1 MVFDIYFVNYKN
13 IPYGAH
19 IHACDESLLPNLKSL
34 LSDVDTISV
43 RVHENTSSGRIIFST
58 ANYEDTEGLLIN
70 CNTYDEFKLL
80 NRIKEIKV

>member
-13 IPYGAH
+13 IPYCAH
-19 IHACDESLLPNLKSL
+19 MHACDEALLPNVKSGL
-34 LSDVDTISV
+34 RDGDTSSV
-43 RVHENTSSGRIIFST
+43 RVHENTSRGRIIFST

>member
-1 MVFDIYFVNYKN
+1 MVFDIYFVNYEN

-19 IHACDESLLPNLKSL
+19 IHAWDDSLVPNLKSL

-43 RVHENTSSGRIIFST
+43 RVHENNSRGRIIFSK
-58 ANYEDTEGLLIN
+58 ANYKKTDGLLIN

-80 NRIKEIKV
+80 NRI

>member
-19 IHACDESLLPNLKSL
+19 IHACDESLL
-34 LSDVDTISV
+34 SDVDTISV
-43 RVHENTSSGRIIFST
+43 RVHENDSSGRIIFST
-58 ANYEDTEGLLIN
+58 ANYEDTDGLLIN

-80 NRIKEIKV
+80 NRI